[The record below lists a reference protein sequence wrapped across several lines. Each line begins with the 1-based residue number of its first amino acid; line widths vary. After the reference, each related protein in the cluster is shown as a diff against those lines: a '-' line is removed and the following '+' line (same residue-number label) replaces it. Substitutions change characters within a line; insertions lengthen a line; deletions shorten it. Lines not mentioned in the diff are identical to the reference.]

1 MTTFAQILR
10 MRSVFAAI
18 FILSLG
24 ILSCTNSNQQSNSK
38 PVSKH
43 SEPFNQS
50 FGSVMTNYYALTEGF
65 VNWDSVAIN
74 NQAKKLIIQLD
85 SLKLDDLK
93 KDSAA
98 KETAINKI
106 ASAKFDLET
115 ILKQGDITNKR
126 HALNTLTIHI
136 YDLLRA
142 VKYDESALYLQEC
155 PMAFNEKDTGLWL
168 SKTVDIRNPYMGLH
182 HPHYG
187 KAMVECGD
195 TKDTLDLTSNK

>member
-1 MTTFAQILR
+1 
-10 MRSVFAAI
+10 MRSVFATI
-18 FILSLG
+18 CILWFGLV
-24 ILSCTNSNQQSNSK
+24 SCTNSSQQSNPK
-38 PVSKH
+38 PESKH
-43 SEPFNQS
+43 SDAFNQS
-50 FGSVMTNYYALTEGF
+50 FGGIMNNYYALTEGF

-74 NQAKKLIIQLD
+74 NQAKKLIVQLD

-93 KDSAA
+93 KDTAA
-98 KETAINKI
+98 NETALNKI

-126 HALNTLTIHI
+126 HALNTLTVHI
-136 YDLLRA
+136 YDLLRT

-168 SKTVDIRNPYMGLH
+168 SKSSDIRNPYMGLH

-187 KAMVECGD
+187 KAMIECGD
-195 TKDTLDLTSNK
+195 TKDTLDLTSTK